1 MKVKALAPLKMY
13 QVSSG
18 VYQTKD
24 DKFRIEKIDTSKWS
38 WFIRSGN
45 AWIAKDKR
53 QYKTKAW
60 CERCIEVE
68 SEFVYDDEELWEG

>member
-1 MKVKALAPLKMY
+1 MIVKPQQPLKMY

-24 DKFRIEKIDTSKWS
+24 DLFQIKKIDNKWS
-38 WFIRSGN
+38 WFIRSN
-45 AWIAKDKR
+45 SAWIAKDKR
-53 QYKTKAW
+53 QYKTKSW

-68 SEFVYDDEELWEG
+68 CGFMYDDTTLWEG